1 MSDTDVIITIGFI
14 ILAVV
19 GFVVSTIIRIYNY
32 KRLNIKSSFNQYM
45 FGSYGFYKIEDKT
58 PDVKAAEYADLFITS
73 GVIIV
78 GFAIFMYFF
87 IM

>member
-19 GFVVSTIIRIYNY
+19 GFIVSTIIRIYNY

-45 FGSYGFYKIEDKT
+45 FGSFGFYNIEDKT
-58 PDVKAAEYADLFITS
+58 TEVKAAEYADLIITS
-73 GVIIV
+73 GVIFV
-78 GFAIFMYFF
+78 GYVILMYFL
-87 IM
+87 